1 MEVIIGVHTLQLL
14 TTLEQV
20 EIESSIPLVTVSF
33 MATEAFECIVMY
45 KFELYSGLNVAKY

>member
-1 MEVIIGVHTLQLL
+1 MEVILGVRTLQLL
-14 TTLEQV
+14 TTIEQV

-45 KFELYSGLNVAKY
+45 KLEL